1 MNLGKAIKLCRTQKN
16 MKQSDLADSAQI
28 SVSYLSLIE
37 QGKRDPNFSTVQ
49 QIAVALNV
57 PVSILAFLAAEQG
70 EIDDISPELAEK
82 LSHTALKLIGA
93 SANGSA
99 SLSK

>member
-49 QIAVALNV
+49 QIAVGLNV
-57 PVSILAFLAAEQG
+57 PVSILAFLAADQG
-70 EIDDISPELAEK
+70 EVDDISPELAEK
-82 LSHTALKLIGA
+82 LSHMALKLIGA

-99 SLSK
+99 NLPK

>member
-57 PVSILAFLAAEQG
+57 PISILAFLAAEQG

-99 SLSK
+99 ILPK

>member
-16 MKQSDLADSAQI
+16 MKQSDLADLAQI
-28 SVSYLSLIE
+28 SVSYLSLLE

-49 QIAVALNV
+49 QIASALNV
-57 PVSILAFLAAEQG
+57 PVSILTFLAAEQG

-99 SLSK
+99 SLPK